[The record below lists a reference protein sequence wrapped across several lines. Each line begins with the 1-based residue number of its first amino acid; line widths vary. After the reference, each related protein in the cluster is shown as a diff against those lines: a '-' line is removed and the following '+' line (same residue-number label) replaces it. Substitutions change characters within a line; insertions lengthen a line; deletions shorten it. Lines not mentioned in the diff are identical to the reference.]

1 MSRIIVLSP
10 EEIQELIEQTVRV
23 TIEAV
28 IQEFKLNG
36 QKEIQ
41 KEILNVTETADFLY
55 LAKQTIYGL
64 TSKGEI
70 PYFKRGNKLYF
81 KRSLFVEWI
90 NAGRRKTN
98 SEIQFEAEAYVKQNR
113 LRR

>member
-1 MSRIIVLSP
+1 MSKVIVLSP
-10 EEIQELIEQTVRV
+10 EEVQEL
-23 TIEAV
+23 IEAV

-81 KRSLFVEWI
+81 KRSLLVEWI

-98 SEIQFEAEAYVKQNR
+98 SEIQVEAEAYVKQNR
-113 LRR
+113 LRQ